1 MENDLMAVETCEEH
15 HMDCG
20 RIYISDSYG
29 THMDCG
35 LLWTVEESIFRLE
48 RLLLVN

>member
-1 MENDLMAVETCEEH
+1 MENDLMAVETYEEH

-35 LLWTVEESIFRLE
+35 GIYISTRETIISQLNYEI
-48 RLLLVN
+48 